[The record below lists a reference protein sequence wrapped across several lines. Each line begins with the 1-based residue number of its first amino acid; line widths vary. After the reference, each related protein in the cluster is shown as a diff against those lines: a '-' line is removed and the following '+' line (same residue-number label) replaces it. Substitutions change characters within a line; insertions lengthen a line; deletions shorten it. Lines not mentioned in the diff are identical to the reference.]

1 MSDPWRPH
9 GLQHARPACPS
20 PSPWVCSNSCPL
32 SWWCHP
38 TISSSVTPFCS
49 QSFPVSGSFPMSW
62 LFARG
67 GQSIGASASAS
78 ALLMSIQGWLPLRLT
93 GLISLLSKRLY
104 ILLAVLELLLLPNT
118 LHLSWSL
125 RSVPFPGF
133 PFPPLPLYS
142 TMKLCY
148 PNSGQLRKY
157 FPTPRSWPG
166 LDRTSIFHVVDHLFA
181 FTSFL
186 PTPEMPLSELFLT
199 CQKSFW
205 ENDPAISSLRR
216 AQEHSHL
223 NTCTYRQLL
232 KQVILISVLFSQLQ
246 GELENRW
253 EVFFSFS
260 LSREQASLEPQKL
273 DRSCPQGEITR
284 SLFLKI

>member
-1 MSDPWRPH
+1 MLFIS
-9 GLQHARPACPS
+9 C
-20 PSPWVCSNSCPL
+20 VCL
-32 SWWCHP
+32 F
-38 TISSSVTPFCS
+38 VTPWTATRQAS
-49 QSFPVSGSFPMSW
+49 LSITSSW
-62 LFARG
+62 SL
-67 GQSIGASASAS
+67 
-78 ALLMSIQGWLPLRLT
+78 LKLMSIESVMPSHHLILCHPL
-93 GLISLLSKRLY
+93 LLSIFPSIRIFSYELALCKRWPKYWSFSFSFSPTNEYSGLTALKIDWFDLLAVQETLY
-104 ILLAVLELLLLPNT
+104 ILLAVLELLLLPKT

-125 RSVPFPGF
+125 RSIPFPGF

-142 TMKLCY
+142 TMNLCY

-246 GELENRW
+246 GELENR
-253 EVFFSFS
+253 
-260 LSREQASLEPQKL
+260 
-273 DRSCPQGEITR
+273 
-284 SLFLKI
+284 